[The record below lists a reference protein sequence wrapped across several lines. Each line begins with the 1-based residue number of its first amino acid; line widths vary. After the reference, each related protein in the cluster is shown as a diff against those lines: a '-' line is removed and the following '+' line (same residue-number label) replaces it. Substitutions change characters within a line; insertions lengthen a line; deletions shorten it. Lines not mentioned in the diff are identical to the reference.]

1 MHSELA
7 AAKVALFSR
16 ITHGIAMPSFKF
28 FHAADIHLDSPLRG
42 LSRYEGVPVEQ
53 VRLATRTALNN
64 LVDAAIEE
72 NVAFVIIAGDLYD
85 GDWDDFS
92 TGLFFC
98 GAMRRLNDAGIE
110 VYIAFGNH
118 DADSQQTKRLP
129 LPPNVHHF
137 AHRKPQFF
145 IHEGTGAVLHGQSYK
160 DRDPGGDLA
169 GAYLA
174 PHAGRFNIGVL
185 HTALGGRPPHAPYAP
200 CTPAQLAAKGYDY
213 WALGHVHAH
222 EVVATDPYIV
232 FPGNLQGRN
241 IRECGPKGAV
251 RVTVEDDM
259 VAELDVVAFDAVRW
273 SHIEL
278 DVSDC
283 ADLAHIEVKVQDALA
298 SALQRD
304 AGGRPLMARLTLRGR
319 TALHGS
325 ITQRL
330 SILREEVR
338 ALAAN
343 ISDQLWIEKVK
354 LATASTADAV
364 EATAGADEITALLGD
379 GIANADLHA
388 SLASNFGLIF
398 GRLPPDMVSDN
409 ETLTAAKGGVYENLL
424 KDAASS
430 LRARLEQGRR

>member
-1 MHSELA
+1 M
-7 AAKVALFSR
+7 
-16 ITHGIAMPSFKF
+16 TSFKF

-98 GAMRRLNDAGIE
+98 GAMRRLNDARIE

-118 DADSQQTKRLP
+118 DADSLQTKRLP

-137 AHRKPQFF
+137 AHRKPQTF
-145 IHEGTGAVLHGQSYK
+145 IHQATGAVLHGQSYR
-160 DRDPGGDLA
+160 DRDFGGDLS
-169 GAYLA
+169 GAYPGA
-174 PHAGRFNIGVL
+174 QSGRFNIGVL
-185 HTALGGRPPHAPYAP
+185 HTALEGRPPHAPYAP

-251 RVTVEDDM
+251 LVIVEDGV
-259 VAELDVVAFDAVRW
+259 VAEPEVVAFDAVRW

-283 ADLAHIEVKVQDALA
+283 AAWAHIESKLQEALA
-298 SALQRD
+298 SAVQHES
-304 AGGRPLMARLTLRGR
+304 GGRPLMARITLRGQ
-319 TALHGS
+319 TALHGA
-325 ITQRL
+325 ITERL
-330 SILREEVR
+330 SLLREEVR

-354 LATASTADAV
+354 LARQPAADV
-364 EATAGADEITALLGD
+364 GGTTVGADEITVLLDD
-379 GIANADLHA
+379 GIANTDLHA
-388 SLASNFGLIF
+388 SLASDFGLLL
-398 GRLPPDMVSDN
+398 GRLPPDVIIDN
-409 ETLTAAKGGVYENLL
+409 ETLMAAKDGSYENLL

-430 LRARLEQGRR
+430 LRARLEQGAR